1 MKKKT
6 AKTKKDVACKPESN
20 AQACGNFSALTPDI
34 IVPVVE
40 KALGRP
46 LLGFTH
52 PLNSYINRVYE
63 LMAADRERIIVK
75 FYRPGRWSKQALQ
88 DEHDFVIDCSKDE
101 IPVVA
106 PLPLKNGK
114 TVGEAEG
121 IFFAVYPKRLGRV
134 WEQTCEDDWKR
145 LGRVVAR
152 AHVVGSRRAAKHRLQ
167 LHPEETTASDIAQL
181 LDGGHIPSRYQKP
194 FADISSQLL
203 DHIMPM
209 FDDAEYIRIHGD
221 CHSKNILHRPDE
233 GLLLI
238 DFDDMVMGPPVQDLW
253 MLLPGH
259 VLESGAELELMIKG
273 YREFRDFEESSIRL
287 IEPLRSM
294 RMLYFLDWI
303 SRQRQDPNF
312 NVNFP
317 NWSNDSF
324 WADQV
329 RELNQQFVNVMQ
341 SQ

>member
-1 MKKKT
+1 MKKSKP
-6 AKTKKDVACKPESN
+6 AAKKTKTG
-20 AQACGNFSALTPDI
+20 ACGNFTALTPDI
-34 IVPVVE
+34 IVPEVE
-40 KALGRP
+40 KALGRH

-63 LMAADRERIIVK
+63 LMAADRERLIVK
-75 FYRPGRWSKQALQ
+75 FYRPGRWSDKAIL
-88 DEHDFVIDCSKDE
+88 DEHDFVMECAKDE

-106 PLPLKNGK
+106 PLPLKNKK
-114 TVGEAEG
+114 TVANVKG

-134 WEQTCEDDWKR
+134 WEQTSDDDWKR

-152 AHVVGSRRAAKHRLQ
+152 AHVVGSRKPANHRLRM
-167 LHPEETTASDIAQL
+167 HPDETTESDITQL
-181 LDGGHIPSRYQKP
+181 VDGGHVPEKYRKH

-203 DHIMPM
+203 EMILPV
-209 FDDAEYIRIHGD
+209 FDDTEYIRIHGD
-221 CHSKNILHRPDE
+221 CHAKNILHRPDE

-259 VLESGAELELMIKG
+259 VLDSQRELELMIKG
-273 YREFRDFEESSIRL
+273 YKEFRDFDEDSTRL
-287 IEPLRSM
+287 IEPLRAM

-303 SRQRQDPNF
+303 SRQREDPNF
-312 NVNFP
+312 AVNFP

-324 WADQV
+324 WADQI
-329 RELNQQFVNVMQ
+329 RELNQQFMNIKQ
-341 SQ
+341 SL

>member
-1 MKKKT
+1 MAKKNTSKKKST
-6 AKTKKDVACKPESN
+6 ASPKT
-20 AQACGNFSALTPDI
+20 CGDFTVLTPDV
-34 IVPVVE
+34 IVPKVE

-75 FYRPGRWSKQALQ
+75 FYRPGRWPKEAIQ
-88 DEHDFVIDCSKDE
+88 DEHDFVIECEHDE

-106 PLPLKNGK
+106 PVLLKNK
-114 TVGEAEG
+114 TTVGEVDG
-121 IFFAVYPKRLGRV
+121 VFFAVYPKRLGRI
-134 WEQTCEDDWKR
+134 WEQTCDDDWKR

-152 AHVVGSRRAAKHRLQ
+152 AHVVGSRKVAKHRLQ
-167 LHPEETTASDIAQL
+167 LHPEETTQSDIAQL
-181 LDGGHIPSRYQKP
+181 IDGGTIPPRYQKP
-194 FADISSQLL
+194 FEDICSQLL
-203 DHIMPM
+203 EEIMPM

-221 CHSKNILHRPDE
+221 CHAKNILHRPDE

-259 VLESGAELELMIKG
+259 VMDSGRELDLMIKG
-273 YREFRDFEESSIRL
+273 YREFRDFEEQSVEL
-287 IEPLRSM
+287 IEPLRAM

-303 SRQRQDPNF
+303 SRQREDPCF
-312 NVNFP
+312 ATNFP
-317 NWSNDSF
+317 NWTSDSF
-324 WADQV
+324 WADQL
-329 RELNQQFVNVMQ
+329 RELNEQYLNIRK
-341 SQ
+341 